1 MSSMFRVDDNAYD
14 AYMGRYAVKLAVVFA
29 EFAGVREGQRAL
41 DVGAGT
47 GALTSEL
54 IRRGVTAAA
63 AEPSPDF
70 AAALRRRMPDLEVV
84 EAPAEQLPF
93 ADDSFDVALAQLVF
107 AFVSDGPAAAREMA
121 RVARTVAICMWGIQE
136 VDMFAAIEVA
146 ASEIGTDYHREPPR
160 YRTQAELVELL
171 EPYGDVEAAPLDVTA
186 RYSGYDD
193 FWAALSGGVGPA
205 GAWLNSLDDAQRRQA
220 HDILHREFGNPDG
233 PFELNGRAYAARV
246 TRA

>member
-1 MSSMFRVDDNAYD
+1 MSGVFRVDDAAYD
-14 AYMGRYAVKLAVVFA
+14 DFMGRYAVRLAVVFA
-29 EFAGVREGQRAL
+29 DFAGVREGQRAL

-54 IRRGVTAAA
+54 IRRGATAVA

-70 AAALRRRMPDLEVV
+70 GAALRRRLPDIEVA
-84 EAPAEQLPF
+84 EAPAEHLPF
-93 ADDSFDVALAQLVF
+93 DDDSFDVALAQLVF
-107 AFVSDGPAAAREMA
+107 AFVADGPAAAREMA
-121 RVARTVAICMWGIQE
+121 RVARTVAVCMWGIQE

-146 ASEIGTDYHREPPR
+146 ANEIGSDFLREPPR

-171 EPYGDVEAAPLDVTA
+171 EPFGDVEAGALDVTA
-186 RYSGYDD
+186 PYSGYDD
-193 FWAALSGGVGPA
+193 FWRALSGGVGPA

-220 HDILHREFGNPDG
+220 HDILHREFGSPDG
-233 PFELNGRAYAARV
+233 PFELNGRAFAARV